1 MNPKRF
7 AVFAGLTLA
16 ALTAALL
23 AVHDR
28 DAAPAAE
35 AGVGQPLIPGLSA
48 RLNQVT
54 VLVLSGAGQSVTLA
68 RPDPESDRWSI
79 VEKSGHPADA
89 AEVRRAI
96 LGLAGAKT
104 VEPRTANPEQ
114 YPKLAVDEAGATLI
128 TLRGADGAELP
139 SLALGKSVAAA
150 SPDHP
155 GSFYARRL
163 AEPQSWL
170 AEGRLPPLAADP
182 MQWLPREL
190 PGMPRARVASVTV
203 ARPGAGEL
211 AIARNSPETAD
222 FIATGLPRATKP
234 RQGKINEL
242 AGAAEF
248 LTLEDVAAADPAA
261 TPTVTT
267 TLRSFE
273 GEVLSIRISRRDD
286 QSWASFSATLEGAN
300 RSPEAARRVAE
311 LQARYQGWSYR
322 LPESAAR
329 ELAPTPDELT
339 EPAKTGDQPKDKRRG
354 G

>member
-1 MNPKRF
+1 MNPKSF

-23 AVHDR
+23 AVHSR

-35 AGVGQPLIPGLSA
+35 TGAGQPLIPGLSA

-89 AEVRRAI
+89 ALVRRAI

-114 YPKLAVDEAGATLI
+114 YPKLALDEAGATLV

-139 SLALGKSVAAA
+139 GLALGKTTSAAG
-150 SPDHP
+150 PDRP

-163 AEPQSWL
+163 ADAQSWL
-170 AEGRLPPLAADP
+170 AEGRLPPLATDP
-182 MQWLPREL
+182 MQGLPREL
-190 PGMPRARVASVTV
+190 PGMPRARVASVTI
-203 ARPGAGEL
+203 ARAGGDDL
-211 AIARNSPETAD
+211 AIVRKSPEITD
-222 FIATGLPRATKP
+222 FSATGLPRSGKP
-234 RQGKINEL
+234 RQGKINDL

-273 GEVLSIRISRRDD
+273 GEALSIRMSRHDG
-286 QSWASFSATLEGAN
+286 QSWASFTATLEGAN
-300 RSPEAARRVAE
+300 RSPEAERRVAE

-329 ELAPTPDELT
+329 ELAPTADELT
-339 EPAKTGDQPKDKRRG
+339 EPAKVDDQPKDKRRG
-354 G
+354 H